1 MLAAGAFFLPLL
13 FATPL
18 LAEQSAIRQASA
30 QPPTDKSLSAELG
43 SVCNPRADTGPE
55 MVLIAA
61 GDFKMGSPEGEAG
74 RYDDESPQH
83 AVTISRPFALGRC
96 EVTVGEFRRFVEA
109 TAYKTSAERG
119 AGCRSLDKTTNSWKE
134 NPALNWRNP
143 GFAPYDERHPVVCV
157 SWDDAQAYIAW
168 LNREL
173 GLPANTYR
181 LPSEAEWEYAARAG
195 SDTAYFWGDAEQCG
209 FANGADQTTKQ
220 SNSDLIDKAWTFA
233 DCSDGFAFTAPV
245 ASLQANGFG
254 LFDTTGNAVEWVQDC
269 WHDKYDGAPKD
280 GSAWEPG
287 TCEQRALR
295 GGSWL
300 YRPSN
305 LRSAYRGRGR
315 PDEANDGTGFRL
327 ARTL

>member
-1 MLAAGAFFLPLL
+1 MPLL